1 MQFMLPQEPVDGI
14 ERRQLGILLAPTSV
28 EHFDR
33 HGQMSLGL
41 FEDPLLLL
49 SSQGAGLAF
58 VGAHL
63 VRQRGEAA
71 WLGC

>member
-1 MQFMLPQEPVDGI
+1 
-14 ERRQLGILLAPTSV
+14 
-28 EHFDR
+28 
-33 HGQMSLGL
+33 MSLGL